1 MPSKTPR
8 TYRIHHGRHVLERQ
22 AERDIALPIIDGTVR
37 MGSERPLPGRGSR
50 GGVFRRYEK
59 WAGPRKIVVIAELV
73 GNECYLI
80 TTYEE
85 GQDTSRN

>member
-8 TYRIHHGRHVLERQ
+8 PYRIHHGRHLLQRQ
-22 AERDIALPIIDGTVR
+22 AERDIALALVDEVVR
-37 MGSERPLPGRGSR
+37 TGSERPLPGRGNR

-59 WAGPRKIVVIAELV
+59 WHAQRKIVVIAELV
-73 GNECYLI
+73 GHECYLL

-85 GQDTSRN
+85 GPDIARN